1 MLSELVAALWPT
13 ATSAEIASLI
23 SFEQL
28 QQLATAGSLPPEH
41 QQLLDGYLLNLPGYD
56 APGQSEAKRFH
67 GYATANLLRSFASG
81 ENSVWEDH
89 IREMYAMQTKS
100 ALSVT
105 LFSSALLLVSLAA
118 SGYLLYQSP
127 SKFSFSIIGASLLAA
142 ALIYRYVV
150 YLPGKRARES
160 LRPKGFSR

>member
-1 MLSELVAALWPT
+1 MLGELVAALWPT

-23 SFEQL
+23 AFEQL

-56 APGQSEAKRFH
+56 APSQSEAKRLH

-81 ENSVWEDH
+81 ESSVCEDH
-89 IREMYAMQTKS
+89 LRELYARQTKS
-100 ALSVT
+100 AVAVT
-105 LFSSALLLVSLAA
+105 LFFSAILLVSLAA

-127 SKFSFSIIGASLLAA
+127 SKFSFSMIGILLLAA
-142 ALIYRYVV
+142 ALIYRFVI
-150 YLPGKRARES
+150 YLPGKRDRKL
-160 LRPKGFSR
+160 LRPKGFSI